1 MKKHRSENFF
11 STLGYRGRLHGRNGI
26 SITSESLNRIL
37 MWEKGIL
44 GGGKT
49 GEEAWETATSQIAAV
64 ISQTL
69 ICKAILENLVKMQ
82 ILI

>member
-11 STLGYRGRLHGRNGI
+11 STLGYRGKLHGRNGI

-37 MWEKGIL
+37 MWEK

-82 ILI
+82 ILIQ